1 MSHYMGFTSLA
12 GVQLPRF
19 IEWPDTS
26 INVKMEQLTEG
37 MN

>member
-1 MSHYMGFTSLA
+1 MSHYMDFTSLA
-12 GVQLPRF
+12 GVQLPKF

-26 INVKMEQLTEG
+26 ITAKMEQLTEG